1 MAGMFRRLGVTWAD
15 SFTRANQSGLG
26 NGWTL
31 GNGTAYPAIVS
42 NAAAATTAATGY
54 HPALYPAQAR
64 TDRYY
69 VQVTLD
75 GTPSSVAVAVLIRC
89 NIGFTQQVGCFV
101 ASTGTSIL
109 YVQNATASTATT
121 EASNSTTWAS
131 GNYFTVTC
139 AGNVYTAWKSTTP
152 TWQTGTNILSWTDS
166 SNVVST
172 GLGNRYGGISC
183 QYDGTTLSVPV
194 QNFVMSDY

>member
-1 MAGMFRRLGVTWAD
+1 MPTVVRRQGVTWAD

-54 HPALYPAQAR
+54 HPALYPQQAR

-69 VQVTLD
+69 TQVTLD
-75 GTPSSVAVAVLIRC
+75 GAPTSVAVALLTRC
-89 NIGFTQQVGCFV
+89 NTAFSQQVGCFLT
-101 ASTGTSIL
+101 SSGTSIL

-152 TWQTGTNILSWTDS
+152 TWQTGTLVLSWTDS
-166 SNVVST
+166 TPVTST
-172 GLGNRYGGISC
+172 GLGFRYGGLAC
-183 QYDGTTLSVPV
+183 QYDGTTLSSPV
-194 QNFVMSDY
+194 QNFVISDY